1 MGKKEIKLETS
12 LPLAQAV
19 DYLADLVASLR
30 QGRVVVQKGQEYI
43 ELNPS
48 AQVEVEIEA
57 VRKKDKEKFV
67 LELTW
72 RTGGEARVVD
82 PPLRIGSQAMT
93 PAAAS
98 AEESQEAPTGEEV
111 APKPASEPMAAA
123 EAVADQEPNDC
134 PTETVAASAGTEQ
147 IADCAAAVPAPA
159 PAEPAEPGQG
169 PKRRRRTAM

>member
-12 LPLAQAV
+12 LPLEQAV
-19 DYLADLVASLR
+19 DYLADLVSSLR

-67 LELTW
+67 LELSW
-72 RTGGEARVVD
+72 RQSAEAAACEA
-82 PPLRIGSQAMT
+82 PLRISPDVPV

-111 APKPASEPMAAA
+111 APEPAPEPMAAA
-123 EAVADQEPNDC
+123 EAVAGQEPNDC
-134 PTETVAASAGTEQ
+134 PTATVVASAGTEQ
-147 IADCAAAVPAPA
+147 IAACATG
-159 PAEPAEPGQG
+159 PAEEAKAKPRAKGRKPAAQ
-169 PKRRRRTAM
+169 

>member
-19 DYLADLVASLR
+19 DYLAELVASLR
-30 QGRVVVQKGQEYI
+30 QGRVVVQKGKEYI

-72 RTGGEARVVD
+72 RTDGEAQSGEM
-82 PPLRIGSQAMT
+82 PLRISSQAPA

-111 APKPASEPMAAA
+111 VPEPAPEPMAAA
-123 EAVADQEPNDC
+123 EAVAGQDPNDC
-134 PTETVAASAGTEQ
+134 PTATVVASAGTEQ
-147 IADCAAAVPAPA
+147 IAACATG
-159 PAEPAEPGQG
+159 PAEEAKPRAKGRKPAAQ
-169 PKRRRRTAM
+169 